1 MLEALKSAPLLAV
14 WLLVELAE
22 CVRFDKL
29 RCRGGIVVENLKHMI
44 QHDSSLLMHV
54 APDFV

>member
-1 MLEALKSAPLLAV
+1 MLEALKSAPLFAV
-14 WLLVELAE
+14 WLMVELAE

-29 RCRGGIVVENLKHMI
+29 RCRDGIVVENLKHMI
-44 QHDSSLLMHV
+44 QRDSSLVKHV